1 DKAAA
6 EKAAADKA
14 AAEKAAAEKAAAEK
28 AAAEKA
34 AAEKAAQEAAAK
46 AAAAKADAEKAA
58 KAAEEAR
65 RFAVGDSGAYM
76 SVVPMKKFSA
86 WTAQTLLYASVPG
99 VDVTVDSSTSSLI
112 IYGSKTN
119 VEAAIALVERMEK
132 NLDVVLEIVDVT
144 KELPAEVVTALPRLE
159 PRVTATYDRTN
170 KRFLLYGRPAD
181 VARLKAY
188 IAQIQTATTDE
199 IDGVYYLDVERNVP
213 GELQDYARKA
223 VPGAEITFDSASRR
237 FTIIGTPTE
246 QLAATKILVDAVAN
260 LPAEDETRYYR
271 FETQVPERMIDML
284 RERVK
289 GVKEIARDENNSAIL
304 RVVAKPFQHEEFAA
318 AIEKVKAEY
327 PFADENT
334 FVSYPITDEVRA
346 RFEQVRDD
354 FVKTNGSIRILTD
367 DNTDVMSVWALPS
380 QHAALK
386 KLLGE
391 LGSLEE
397 PVKETAT
404 LYRPKYVD
412 AATLVSLL
420 KDLHKDVTVV
430 NDTANRR
437 LTMRGKPADLEE
449 AKATLAAID
458 VKNEDGVVRT
468 YKSYPIKGFYNY
480 DGVGNY
486 YSPTYYLRELTA
498 LVPAAKVTYDYYNQ
512 ALVVWGTEEE
522 HALIQEAVSN
532 LMQKD
537 GLDNRM
543 SRWQVRRAAYSTLL
557 SSIRS
562 TVPGATVTYESASK
576 SIIISAKNKETLEE
590 VRELL
595 ELLDPEEVSDFDPI
609 LSYYDV
615 GANPSDELVDAL
627 EELVPNAARIE
638 IDEKNKQL
646 LVIAKPAEHKIVA
659 ANVANLAK
667 TYGSSD
673 KRMVP
678 YPVYG
683 MEIDA
688 LVDSLTDAY
697 PTATVEAD
705 ERGGRVIVRATLDDH
720 VKISEEIEKINAS
733 EVDADD
739 PNSAFV
745 PGPRVS
751 VYTVKTPQ
759 IATQL
764 RGVVAQLFPSAEV
777 FAGTGYAPAGTE
789 QKIVV
794 LANGREQKMIA
805 DVVEELTA
813 PSDDENLDFAVYP
826 FGNVAPETVES
837 LVENLIP
844 DAIFVPTLTGNSAAA
859 RSTFMQGRQQSRQ
872 SRMQRMWRGGGASP
886 NQAVPFYRVDPTDK
900 TLALFANAEDHE
912 AVKDAVGKLATLAGD
927 EAKVTSKVKRLENPI
942 AYSILPAFAQIFPA
956 ITATPTGAY
965 ELILYGP
972 EAELA
977 KTDAFFEGFNERPG
991 QMHLITLP
999 AESRY
1004 LRDRMVNIIRTN
1016 FAPNG
1021 ITVYPG
1027 ANSDQLIIWGPEPL
1041 FERLDQFVA
1050 EICKT
1055 PDESAYK
1062 TFPVVHTTVP
1072 AAVAFLAKVC
1082 PNAEITPEPARNQI
1096 VVYGSPD
1103 QLTAV
1108 ENALKALDVPT
1119 DVSVQ
1124 RVVRGYT
1131 WPYAG
1136 SFWKTYSEVSATFPY
1151 PQAIM
1156 SQSTDFSEIIV
1167 TATEE
1172 VQAEVA
1178 AYVEAR
1184 RVEAEKKA
1192 PSLKAY
1198 YLTRVNFTKLV
1209 QIAPTVVPG
1218 VAIYP
1223 GKGANEVFVVA
1234 TEINHEKFLQT
1245 LTRLETIPEG
1255 ADVDGLE
1262 PKIYQVSPQGAT
1274 AAIGLLTPQIPGA
1287 VMYPLSGSRLVVWGS
1302 VSDHERVAKA
1312 LEVVGEA
1319 FPNVTLKKYPLVHL
1333 RFADV
1338 VGFMTTRFPTN
1349 EAYFYP
1355 SSDGSL
1361 MCQAA
1366 EVVQAQV
1373 VELLASL
1380 DVEDGPESKI
1390 VPRAYDISDIPVA
1403 SHVYVAQ
1410 ALTRM
1415 APEAIQLP
1423 TSTPGFLVVSA
1434 RPSVHKKIEEHIAE
1448 LLKERPNANK
1458 TLVAYNLRRMTLAQ
1472 LSAMILPLYP
1482 NVKIGVGT
1490 APNQVVILAKEDE
1503 HAKIASIIEQLENST
1518 DGMSTVIYRLQY
1530 ATPATARLA
1539 ILAVYPTAS
1548 IVADPTARTLTVKT
1562 YVDEQVAIAEFIK
1575 QLDDADDGKTTE
1587 VYRLQ
1592 YATPALARASILA
1605 LYPTALI
1612 VPDAVARTITVKTV
1626 PGDQPKIAEL
1636 VKKLDNADDGKTT
1649 QIYRLEYSTPASV
1662 RAALIAAYPTATII
1676 PDALGRTVTVKTVPG
1691 DQEKI
1696 AQMIET
1702 LDDGD
1707 DGTTAI
1713 VYRLK
1718 NSQLSIARQAILA
1731 MYPQAD
1737 VVIDQLSR
1745 SVMVKAYEDDHKK
1758 IAQLI
1763 KEIDE
1768 RDPERNT
1775 SFKIFNIGSL
1785 DFRRL
1790 LAPLRNFYANDVA
1803 FQAQLDTDSQCLI
1816 VRGTAI
1822 QHEAVEKL
1830 IEEARQG
1837 GLADPESYMQSYTI
1851 QNSSVRTSLYSLFYE
1866 QGRDVNMYTDYST
1879 GKLIVVGRPEEHKMV
1894 LDVLDVL
1901 EPEKT
1906 ELAIF
1911 NLVYVDPSTA
1921 RQAFGMIETEGAYSD
1936 VRYDANTNRL
1946 FARSTPAML
1955 EKMRQVLIQMG
1966 EKDLEKMKP
1975 FVDANE
1981 RSGSSTNDRR
1991 IYLRERQESTDA
2003 APSSERVD
2011 LKNLEP
2017 LAPAPEAAQPAVEP
2031 APEAAQPAV
2040 EPAPEVAQPA
2050 VEPAPEAAQPAV
2062 EPSVQVEATQ
2072 AGRVVTIQGA
2082 NAAEVVD
2089 AAVRRWTRENQVKV
2103 LVGDGGIV
2111 QEKPTVAPTQPAPAP
2126 EAAPAKPAE
2135 PTAEEKAAAEK
2146 AAAEKAVAEKAAA
2159 EKAAAEKAA

>member
-1 DKAAA
+1 
-6 EKAAADKA
+6 
-14 AAEKAAAEKAAAEK
+14 
-28 AAAEKA
+28 
-34 AAEKAAQEAAAK
+34 
-46 AAAAKADAEKAA
+46 
-58 KAAEEAR
+58 
-65 RFAVGDSGAYM
+65 
-76 SVVPMKKFSA
+76 
-86 WTAQTLLYASVPG
+86 QTLLYASVPG
-99 VDVTVDSSTSSLI
+99 VDVTVDSSTASLI

-132 NLDVVLEIVDVT
+132 NVDVVLEIVPIE

-159 PRVTATYDRTN
+159 PRVTSTYDRAN
-170 KRFLLYGRPAD
+170 KRFLLSGRPED

-188 IAQIQTATTDE
+188 LAQIQTATTDE
-199 IDGVYYLDVERNVP
+199 VDGVYYLDVERNVP

-289 GVKEIARDENNSAIL
+289 GVKEIARDENNSSIL

-346 RFEQVRDD
+346 RFDQVRDD

-391 LGSLEE
+391 LGSLED
-397 PVKETAT
+397 PVKPTAA
-404 LYRPKYVD
+404 LYRPKHVD

-420 KDLHKDVTVV
+420 KELHKDVTVT
-430 NDTANRR
+430 NDTVNRR

-449 AKATLAAID
+449 AKATLTAID
-458 VKNEDGVVRT
+458 VKNEDGLVRT

-532 LMQKD
+532 LMKKD

-562 TVPGATVTYESASK
+562 TVPGATGTYESASK
-576 SIIISAKNKETLEE
+576 SIIISAKNKETLDE

-615 GANPSDELVDAL
+615 GANPSAELVDAL
-627 EELVPNAARIE
+627 EELVPNAARVE

-733 EVDADD
+733 EVDADNPD
-739 PNSAFV
+739 AALV

-759 IATQL
+759 IAAQL
-764 RGVVAQLFPSAEV
+764 RGVVAQLFPSAEI
-777 FAGTGYAPAGTE
+777 FAGNGWGGGGATE
-789 QKIVV
+789 QKVVV

-805 DVVEELTA
+805 NIVEELSA
-813 PSDDENLDFAVYP
+813 PSDDENLEFAVYP

-844 DAIFVPTLTGNSAAA
+844 DAIFVPTLTGNSQQA
-859 RSTFMQGRQQSRQ
+859 RSMFMQGRQQSRQ

-900 TLALFANAEDHE
+900 TLSLFANAEDHE

-1004 LRDRMVNIIRTN
+1004 LRDRMVNIIRSN

-1021 ITVYPG
+1021 IAVYPG

-1062 TFPVVHTTVP
+1062 TFPIVHTTVP

-1119 DVSVQ
+1119 DASVQ
-1124 RVVRGYT
+1124 RVVRGYA

-1136 SFWKTYSEVSATFPY
+1136 SFWKTYSEVAATFPA
-1151 PQAIM
+1151 PQAII
-1156 SQSTDFSEIIV
+1156 SQSADYSEIII
-1167 TATEE
+1167 TASEE
-1172 VQAEVA
+1172 VQAKVA
-1178 AYVEAR
+1178 AYIEAR

-1198 YLTRVNFTKLV
+1198 YLTLVNFTKLV

-1223 GKGANEVFVVA
+1223 GKGSNEVFVVA
-1234 TEINHEKFLQT
+1234 TEINHEKFLET

-1255 ADVDGLE
+1255 ADVDGIE
-1262 PKIYQVSPQGAT
+1262 PKIYQVSPQGAQ

-1319 FPNVTLKKYPLVHL
+1319 FPNVTLKKYSLVHL

-1355 SSDGSL
+1355 SSDGAL

-1373 VELLASL
+1373 AELLASL
-1380 DVEDGPESKI
+1380 DVEDGPESKY

-1403 SHVYVAQ
+1403 SHVTVSQ
-1410 ALTRM
+1410 ALVRI

-1423 TSTPGFLVVSA
+1423 SSTPGFLVVSA
-1434 RPSVHKKIEEHIAE
+1434 RPSVHKKIEEHLAE

-1458 TLVAYNLRRMTLAQ
+1458 TLVAYTLRRMTLPQ
-1472 LSAMILPLYP
+1472 LSALILPLYP
-1482 NVKIGVGT
+1482 NVKLGVGT
-1490 APNQVVILAKEDE
+1490 TPNQVVVLAKADE
-1503 HAKIASIIEQLENST
+1503 HEKIASIIEQLENST
-1518 DGMSTVIYRLQY
+1518 DGQSTVIYKLQY
-1530 ATPATARLA
+1530 AVPATARLA
-1539 ILAVYPTAS
+1539 ILAVYPTAT
-1548 IVADPTARTLTVKT
+1548 IVADPLAGTLTVKT
-1562 YVDEQVAIAEFIK
+1562 YPDEQAKIAEMIK
-1575 QLDDADDGKTTE
+1575 ALDGEFTTE

-1592 YATPALARASILA
+1592 YATPSVARASVLA
-1605 LYPTALI
+1605 VFPTATVIPDVVGKTLTVKTRPEDQPKIAEFIKEIDNTEDGLETQVYRLKYAIPSTARAAIIAAYPTATIIANPPSAALLTSS
-1612 VPDAVARTITVKTV
+1612 VARTLTVKTV
-1626 PGDQPKIAEL
+1626 PGDQPKIA
-1636 VKKLDNADDGKTT
+1636 A
-1649 QIYRLEYSTPASV
+1649 
-1662 RAALIAAYPTATII
+1662 
-1676 PDALGRTVTVKTVPG
+1676 
-1691 DQEKI
+1691 
-1696 AQMIET
+1696 MIET
-1702 LDDGD
+1702 LDVGD
-1707 DGTTAI
+1707 DGTTAR
-1713 VYRLK
+1713 VYRVK
-1718 NSQLSIARQAILA
+1718 NSQQDVVRRAILQ
-1731 MYPQAD
+1731 MYPQA
-1737 VVIDQLSR
+1737 VITLDAYSR
-1745 SVMVKAYEDDHKK
+1745 SLLVKAYESDHAK
-1758 IAQLI
+1758 IAQLVQ
-1763 KEIDE
+1763 EMDE

-1775 SFKIFNIGSL
+1775 SFKIFNVGSL
-1785 DFRRL
+1785 DFNRL
-1790 LAPLRNFYANDVA
+1790 LRPLNNFYGNDVA
-1803 FQAQLDTDSQCLI
+1803 FRAYFDDDQKNLI
-1816 VRGTAI
+1816 VRGTAD
-1822 QHEAVEKL
+1822 QHATVAQL
-1830 IEEARQG
+1830 IEEARNG

-1851 QNSSVRTSLYSLFYE
+1851 KNRSVTTSLYSIFYE
-1866 QGRDVNMYTDYST
+1866 QGRDVNMYRDYTT
-1879 GKLIVVGRPEEHKMV
+1879 GKLIVVGRPEEHQMV
-1894 LDVLDVL
+1894 IDVLNVL
-1901 EPEKT
+1901 EPEEEKT
-1906 ELAIF
+1906 QLAIF
-1911 NLVYVDPSTA
+1911 DLLYVDSATA
-1921 RQAFGMIETEGAYSD
+1921 QQAFAMIETEGAYHD

-1946 FARSTPAML
+1946 FARSTPALL
-1955 EKMRQVLIQMG
+1955 EKMRQTLIQMG
-1966 EKDLEKMKP
+1966 EKGLEKMKP
-1975 FVDANE
+1975 FVDPNE
-1981 RSGSSTNDRR
+1981 PSSSSSKERR
-1991 IYLRERQESTDA
+1991 VYLRDRKEQTAA
-2003 APSSERVD
+2003 APSDERID
-2011 LKNLEP
+2011 LKNLKPIESAADAAQTVEP
-2017 LAPAPEAAQPAVEP
+2017 TPAPEAAPAKPVEPTAEEKAAPAKSAEPTP
-2031 APEAAQPAV
+2031 APEAAPAK
-2040 EPAPEVAQPA
+2040 P
-2050 VEPAPEAAQPAV
+2050 V
-2062 EPSVQVEATQ
+2062 EPSVKVEATP

-2082 NAAEVVD
+2082 D
-2089 AAVRRWTRENQVKV
+2089 AAKVVGEAVKSWTRENQVKV

-2111 QEKPTVAPTQPAPAP
+2111 QEKPAVAPAQPTPAP
-2126 EAAPAKPAE
+2126 EAVPAKPAE
-2135 PTAEEKAAAEK
+2135 PTAEEKAAAE
-2146 AAAEKAVAEKAAA
+2146 
-2159 EKAAAEKAA
+2159 